1 MRSERIGKNA
11 LKITLSGSELKNS
24 GISQK
29 EIIDYS
35 SQGLL
40 GLPRSRD
47 GKTEELIKALWYRL
61 LRENAFDEIC
71 PVSFGE
77 RPTIEIIPAKDKGC
91 VIYITGENPC
101 YPPAGPASSAYAA
114 VFFSIAPLVKVCTLL
129 CRSSL
134 SKDAA
139 LWANRRSAL
148 LTFWLPQKKCSLAD
162 DIREF
167 ASITAISEHIPQ
179 VIAEHFSQ
187 VIEKNAPEILLK
199 ALGER

>member
-24 GISQK
+24 GITQK
-29 EIIDYS
+29 EIFDYS
-35 SQGLL
+35 SQGFAK
-40 GLPRSRD
+40 SRD
-47 GKTEELIKALWYRL
+47 GKTEELVKALWQRL

-71 PVSFGE
+71 PCNFGE

-91 VIYITGENPC
+91 VIYITGENP
-101 YPPAGPASSAYAA
+101 YYSPAGLAQSAYAA
-114 VFFSIAPLVKVCTLL
+114 VFLSIAPLVKVCTLL

-134 SKDAA
+134 SKEAA

-148 LTFWLPQKKCSLAD
+148 LTFRLPQKKCDLVD

-167 ASITAISEHIPQ
+167 TCVTAISEHIPEA
-179 VIAEHFSQ
+179 IAEHFSPI
-187 VIEKNAPEILLK
+187 IEKNAPEILLK

>member
-1 MRSERIGKNA
+1 MRSERIGQNA

-29 EIIDYS
+29 EIYEYS
-35 SQGLL
+35 SQGS
-40 GLPRSRD
+40 PRSRD
-47 GKTEELIKALWYRL
+47 GKTEELIKALWQRL
-61 LRENAFDEIC
+61 LRENAFDEAYPC
-71 PVSFGE
+71 NFGE

-91 VIYITGENPC
+91 VIYITGENP
-101 YPPAGPASSAYAA
+101 YYSPSERLPQKYAA
-114 VFFSIAPLVKVCTLL
+114 VFLNLAPLIKVCTLL

-148 LTFWLPQKKCSLAD
+148 LTFRLPQKRSELAD
-162 DIREF
+162 DIRES
-167 ASITAISEHIPQ
+167 APVTAIGEHIPER
-179 VIAEHFSQ
+179 IAEHFSPI
-187 VIEKNAPEILLK
+187 IEKNAPEILLK